1 MSSKWV
7 VIALAALALAACG
20 KSSTD
25 NTPPPQDEL
34 VGTWLSTG
42 SNIPLGLRIAPIKA
56 KTIVATFNAN
66 NTYTVV
72 STDSSNANTTMTGTW
87 SAGVIGT
94 SGVIRAITVNQA
106 TPSTLTS
113 QGIFQ
118 AMGTAV
124 GSTMK
129 YEVIQTSPAIQGV
142 TPPTVAG
149 GFGSSAYNGTPFPAQ
164 MYVQTYVKQ

>member
-1 MSSKWV
+1 MRKTWA
-7 VIALAALALAACG
+7 VIALFAVVAPAIAACG

-25 NTPPPQDEL
+25 TSANKQDEL

-42 SNIPLGLRIAPIKA
+42 TNIPLGLRMAPIKA
-56 KTIVATFNAN
+56 RNIVATFNAN

-87 SAGVIGT
+87 SAGSIANT
-94 SGVIRAITVNQA
+94 GVMRAITVNQG
-106 TPSTLTS
+106 TPAALTS
-113 QGIFQ
+113 SGIFQ
-118 AMGTAV
+118 VTGT
-124 GSTMK
+124 TLK

-142 TPPTVAG
+142 SAPTVSG
-149 GFGSSAYNGTPFPAQ
+149 GFGSSAYNGAPFPGQ

>member
-1 MSSKWV
+1 MRKTWIVMS
-7 VIALAALALAACG
+7 LAAAALVAACG

-25 NTPPPQDEL
+25 SSTQKQDEL

-42 SNIPLGLRIAPIKA
+42 ANIPLGLRMAPIKA
-56 KTIVATFNAN
+56 KSITATFNKN

-72 STDSSNANTTMTGTW
+72 STDSSNNNVTMTGTW
-87 SAGVIGT
+87 SAGAVAT
-94 SGVIRAITVNQA
+94 SGALRAITVNQTSPTA
-106 TPSTLTS
+106 LTS
-113 QGIFQ
+113 TGIFQ
-118 AMGTAV
+118 VTGT
-124 GSTMK
+124 TMK

-142 TPPTVAG
+142 TAPTVGA

>member
-7 VIALAALALAACG
+7 VIALAAAAVVAACG

-25 NTPPPQDEL
+25 SGTPKSDEL
-34 VGTWLSTG
+34 VGTWVSTG
-42 SNIPLGLRIAPIKA
+42 TNIPLGLRMAPIKA
-56 KTIVATFNAN
+56 KNIVATFNAN

-87 SAGVIGT
+87 SAGAIT
-94 SGVIRAITVNQA
+94 NTGVLRAITVNQA
-106 TPSTLTS
+106 TPAALTS
-113 QGIFQ
+113 TGIFQ
-118 AMGTAV
+118 VT
-124 GSTMK
+124 STTMK

-142 TPPTVAG
+142 SAPTVAG
-149 GFGSSAYNGTPFPAQ
+149 GFGSSAYNGVPFPGQ